1 MAASKLTTFSR
12 DTDDWLTPAFLN
24 PSKPS
29 QEPSDYRFTYVGPA
43 HTFTPFH
50 RDVFRSYSWSANVV
64 GRKRWLMV
72 RPEDAERFRTGGN
85 MMFDLRELEQEGSA
99 LWERVLKVEQQ
110 VRDPADMRGVDR
122 PADA

>member
-1 MAASKLTTFSR
+1 
-12 DTDDWLTPAFLN
+12 
-24 PSKPS
+24 
-29 QEPSDYRFTYVGPA
+29 
-43 HTFTPFH
+43 
-50 RDVFRSYSWSANVV
+50 
-64 GRKRWLMV
+64 MV

-99 LWERVLKVEQQ
+99 SWERVLKVEQQ